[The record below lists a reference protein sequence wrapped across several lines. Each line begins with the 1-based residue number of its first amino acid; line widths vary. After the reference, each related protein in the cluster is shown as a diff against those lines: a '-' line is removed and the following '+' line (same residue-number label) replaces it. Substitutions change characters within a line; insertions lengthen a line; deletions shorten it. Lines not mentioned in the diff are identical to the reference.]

1 METIYEEFMVF
12 FVTISKFKCVFEF
25 RFWFFGLKYVESWRE
40 PTARF
45 YTKNKFGNRGFK
57 LFLIQKMISYCS
69 TVLRHK
75 VTMVDLHTMI
85 NP

>member
-1 METIYEEFMVF
+1 MKNSWYFSLQFQSLNVF
-12 FVTISKFKCVFEF
+12 FAF
-25 RFWFFGLKYVESWRE
+25 RFWFVGLKYVESGRE

-75 VTMVDLHTMI
+75 VTMVDLLI
-85 NP
+85 LNNP